1 VRIRSS
7 SRSIFQS
14 RNFSSAFGAVFDLC
28 FFAAAGLALG
38 DSVPTR
44 FLSALHRSRVSAS
57 QCPAD
62 FSSQG
67 FLSFRTGVCFTDF
80 RADFSRWR
88 RDLSALSQ
96 FFISFWP
103 GACARRCCQ
112 YSFRDFCSALA
123 DRFLLRSPV
132 VLDSVLG
139 AVCFY
144 VTARHLNLRQVCHAF
159 RSF

>member
-1 VRIRSS
+1 MRSLAVWRLFVVRSVLVLRVRIRSS

-88 RDLSALSQ
+88 RDLSAMSRFL
-96 FFISFWP
+96 FRFGLVLVRAGAVNTPFAISAP
-103 GACARRCCQ
+103 RLLTV
-112 YSFRDFCSALA
+112 FCSGLPLFWI
-123 DRFLLRSPV
+123 RF
-132 VLDSVLG
+132 
-139 AVCFY
+139 
-144 VTARHLNLRQVCHAF
+144 
-159 RSF
+159 